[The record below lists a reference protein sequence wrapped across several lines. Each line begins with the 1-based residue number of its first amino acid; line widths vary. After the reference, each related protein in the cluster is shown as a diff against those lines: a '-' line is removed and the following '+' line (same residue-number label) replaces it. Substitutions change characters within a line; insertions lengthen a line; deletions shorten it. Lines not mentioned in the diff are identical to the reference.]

1 MRAVEKKGPVW
12 MNNAF
17 KSVLRSSQQ
26 SIFFP
31 LIVACYYK
39 LRIEKKIILLLHEHY
54 VLCNTEISPPLVVL
68 HFLLEN
74 KCIG

>member
-17 KSVLRSSQQ
+17 GSVLCSPQQ
-26 SIFFP
+26 SIFFS

-39 LRIEKKIILLLHEHY
+39 LRIEKKNSCYMSI